1 MDNRTFGESVA
12 DNVASFGGSW
22 YFIISFTA
30 VLVVWIILNTL
41 AVFQFIAW
49 DEPPFIL
56 LNLVLS
62 FIAAFQAPFIM
73 MSQNRAAVKQDEVYR
88 AFFTEIKELV
98 EQDIAHTKGHYESL
112 KLIDALE
119 RKHNKKLGRIVD
131 LLKKI
136 HPEYKK
142 EIDENLPKDLV

>member
-1 MDNRTFGESVA
+1 MDNRTFGERVA
-12 DNVASFGGSW
+12 DEVASFGGSW
-22 YFIISFTA
+22 YFIISFIT
-30 VLVVWIILNTL
+30 VLISWIAINSL
-41 AVFQFIAW
+41 VIFQFLSW

-62 FIAAFQAPFIM
+62 FIAAVQAPFIM
-73 MSQNRAAVKQDEVYR
+73 MSQNRAASKQDEVYR
-88 AFFTEIKELV
+88 AFFAEIKELV
-98 EQDIAHTKGHYESL
+98 EQDISHTKNHAESI

-142 EIDENLPKDLV
+142 EIEENLKKD

>member
-1 MDNRTFGESVA
+1 MDNRTFGERVA

-22 YFIISFTA
+22 YFILSFTA

-41 AVFQFIAW
+41 AFFNFLAW

-88 AFFTEIKELV
+88 AFFIEIKELV
-98 EQDIAHTKGHYESL
+98 ERDISHTLDHHQSL

-119 RKHNKKLGRIVD
+119 RKHNKKLSRIVD
-131 LLKKI
+131 LLKQT
-136 HPEYKK
+136 HPEFRKLI
-142 EIDENLPKDLV
+142 EEHIPKD